1 MLFVFSRST
10 STRSPARPRAQYELG
25 VDFYFVRITPY
36 TDKMMGILDN
46 TVSDYTQTRKHSRR
60 PALRGTNNTEPVFKV
75 HDLRSN
81 NNRFLEVVVNSVKVS
96 AAGINLQVEV
106 Y

>member
-1 MLFVFSRST
+1 M
-10 STRSPARPRAQYELG
+10 
-25 VDFYFVRITPY
+25 DFYFVRITPS
-36 TDKMMGILDN
+36 TDKMMSILNN
-46 TVSDYTQTRKHSRR
+46 TVSDYTQMRKHSRR
-60 PALRGTNNTEPVFKV
+60 PVLRGTNNTEPVFKV
-75 HDLRSN
+75 HDLHSN

>member
-1 MLFVFSRST
+1 M
-10 STRSPARPRAQYELG
+10 
-25 VDFYFVRITPY
+25 DFYFVRITAS
-36 TDKMMGILDN
+36 TDQMISILDN
-46 TVSDYTQTRKHSRR
+46 TVSDYTRRRKHSRR
-60 PALRGTNNTEPVFKV
+60 PALRGTNNTQPVFKV
-75 HDLRSN
+75 HDLKSN